1 MDRSRV
7 LSVDVRLRVWVIIFK
22 GGTNMAKN
30 DFRDLVTIVRLRKC
44 GLMDCLEGFSTK
56 TTVKATGKMLTANQH
71 RIAVGQA
78 ANLIEEIINRGGTK
92 EDLIDAIKYSL
103 CCLDAQKYG
112 LDLTDAQIKF
122 RYQELYSK
130 YVA

>member
-1 MDRSRV
+1 
-7 LSVDVRLRVWVIIFK
+7 
-22 GGTNMAKN
+22 MAKSGN
-30 DFRDLVTIVRLRKC
+30 RFNDLVTIIRLKEC
-44 GLMDCLEGFSTK
+44 GLIDYLDGFSTK
-56 TTVKATGKMLTANQH
+56 TAVEATGKILTANQH

-78 ANLIEEIINRGGTK
+78 ANLIDEIISRGGTK

-103 CCLDAQKYG
+103 CCLDAKKYG